1 MNMEAQETV
10 ETLLLEGLNS
20 PACEMTAQDWQDL
33 RREVRERL
41 SNQEPT
47 AEA

>member
-1 MNMEAQETV
+1 MNLEAQETL

-20 PACEMTAQDWQDL
+20 PASEMTAQDWQEI

-41 SNQEPT
+41 AQRKPP
-47 AEA
+47 A